1 MDGQLSPHYELILCP
16 WPPLS
21 APEYL
26 VLFTRT
32 TNEEDENKNKFSK
45 AKVTVE
51 KEDRQLEIEENKK
64 NFREKREKEINY
76 MNKHK
81 ER

>member
-26 VLFTRT
+26 VLFTRK
-32 TNEEDENKNKFSK
+32 TNKEDENKSKFSK
-45 AKVTVE
+45 AKVNVE
-51 KEDRQLEIEENKK
+51 KKDSQLEIEDKKRNFMKRKGKENK
-64 NFREKREKEINY
+64 RCE
-76 MNKHK
+76 
-81 ER
+81 